1 VLGSKVLKLPCGH
14 IFHRACVSSWLERH
28 CTCPTCRFEVE
39 TEDVRYEADRRKRM
53 KTRRLRFRYSTHPS
67 HYDLHVRKT
76 S

>member
-1 VLGSKVLKLPCGH
+1 MWQEDHVLGSKVLKLPCGH

-53 KTRRLRFRYSTHPS
+53 KTRRLRFRYSTPTS
-67 HYDLHVRKT
+67 HYDA
-76 S
+76 